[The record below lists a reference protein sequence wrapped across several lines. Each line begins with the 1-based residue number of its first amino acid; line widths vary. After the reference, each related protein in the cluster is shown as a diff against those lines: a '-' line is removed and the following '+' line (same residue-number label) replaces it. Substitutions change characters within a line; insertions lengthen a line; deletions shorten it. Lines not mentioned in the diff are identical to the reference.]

1 MIIKLL
7 GAIATILVIFMSV
20 FVILKINS
28 EESKNN
34 SLSDTEKFVGKWSLI
49 TAESD
54 ASEDEIPDTTEE
66 SDTSIGYET
75 YDFLSNGTY
84 FHVVNEDNISGVWD
98 INDSILVL
106 TADELFGV
114 LPVSYEYVFSDDN
127 QMVTLNL
134 IEDPGNF
141 LEFEKV
147 IND

>member
-7 GAIATILVIFMSV
+7 GAIATILVILMSV

-28 EESKNN
+28 EENKDNY
-34 SLSDTEKFVGKWSLI
+34 LSDSDKFVGKWSLLN
-49 TAESD
+49 AEAD
-54 ASEDEIPDTTEE
+54 ASEAEIPDSTEE
-66 SDTSIGYET
+66 SDTSVGYET
-75 YDFLSNGTY
+75 YVFLSNGTF
-84 FHVVNEDNISGVWD
+84 FHVLNEDNTSGVWE

-106 TADELFGV
+106 TADESFGV

-127 QMVTLNL
+127 QIVTLNL
-134 IEDPGNF
+134 IEEPDNF